1 MDSVL
6 TINQVSNYPYIEG
19 TSANHILFS
28 SRLLSLY
35 YSTLHS
41 FNLFEPTISMAVG
54 KNKRLSKGK
63 KGIKKKVVDP
73 FTRKGESTS
82 LEAKEKIKDVKLTT
96 CFFSRPTINSILFI
110 KFRNFD
116 IPTSTIQTGTI
127 SRLPL
132 SSRSVM
138 SERPSSTDLRD

>member
-1 MDSVL
+1 
-6 TINQVSNYPYIEG
+6 
-19 TSANHILFS
+19 
-28 SRLLSLY
+28 
-35 YSTLHS
+35 
-41 FNLFEPTISMAVG
+41 MAVG

-73 FTRKGESTS
+73 FTRKGE
-82 LEAKEKIKDVKLTT
+82 LLAWRHWRRVKDIKLTT
-96 CFFSRPTINSILFI
+96 CFFFDYAHQSCFPPLATLIDTSLPQSRLSISNIYSQFCH
-110 KFRNFD
+110 NFD
-116 IPTSTIQTGTI
+116 IYTFTTQTGTI